1 MRKDMTNTNEIFHPR
16 FKIQNEIIIKRKSTN
31 DKQGIDI
38 SKVETLTSEKII
50 FVKVNEDVSF
60 MEASIFV
67 MFGSLLL
74 YDQLTYSTFLRV
86 YVKFH

>member
-1 MRKDMTNTNEIFHPR
+1 MTNTNEIFHPR

>member
-1 MRKDMTNTNEIFHPR
+1 MTNTNEIFHPR
-16 FKIQNEIIIKRKSTN
+16 FKIQNEIIIKRKSNN

-60 MEASIFV
+60 MEALIFV